1 MAKRSR
7 LTAKPGQRRPLQRP
21 ATRSS
26 EAGGRPAGSVT
37 AAEEARA
44 AELEAAIVAQEKAA
58 EEARRGRAR
67 LSGGDAVDGAT
78 SVRGLSYT
86 SVPLS
91 VRAADEYAYVK
102 RDIRRISIVGGFLLA
117 ILAVLEVL
125 VNGLHLF
132 TL

>member
-7 LTAKPGQRRPLQRP
+7 LASRPGQRRPLERP
-21 ATRSS
+21 PARPVGARPGGLTRDELS
-26 EAGGRPAGSVT
+26 
-37 AAEEARA
+37 RA
-44 AELEAAIVAQEKAA
+44 AELEAAIVAEEKAA
-58 EEARRGRAR
+58 DDSRRAR
-67 LSGGDAVDGAT
+67 ERARETSDAPVVGG
-78 SVRGLSYT
+78 VRYS

-91 VRAADEYAYVK
+91 IRASEEYAYVR
-102 RDIRRISIVGGFLLA
+102 RDVRRIATVGGFLLG